1 MSKRCRLTCDTERGI
16 YECELDVPDAATI
29 ATVLEA
35 GRLRLSDALV
45 DWDGATVGVFGQ
57 PHDRQFVPADGDR
70 IEIYRGCWSIRAK
83 AAARAPR
90 ATHRSAAKAELL
102 VDAAAVRLGG
112 LGAARAEGG
121 KGRLGDVAVDARD
134 QVIAE
139 EYSHVAAGRA
149 LEALGS

>member
-1 MSKRCRLTCDTERGI
+1 MSKRCRLTCDTERGM

-70 IEIYRGCWSIRAK
+70 IEIYRR
-83 AAARAPR
+83 
-90 ATHRSAAKAELL
+90 LL
-102 VDAAAVRLGG
+102 VDPRQSRRAR
-112 LGAARAEGG
+112 AARNASQRG
-121 KGRLGDVAVDARD
+121 KG
-134 QVIAE
+134 
-139 EYSHVAAGRA
+139 
-149 LEALGS
+149 